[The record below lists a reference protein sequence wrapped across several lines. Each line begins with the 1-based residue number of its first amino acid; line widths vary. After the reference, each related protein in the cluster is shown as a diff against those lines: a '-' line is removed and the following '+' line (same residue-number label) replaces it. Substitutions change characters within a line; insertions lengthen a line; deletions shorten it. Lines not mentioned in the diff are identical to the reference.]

1 MGIVGDKPGTEDIQ
15 CCCTNLCVSC
25 KNCWL
30 FSFDIALDHS
40 IPMTYRVGTDSSA
53 VESLLQLSNQLNGL
67 LDDSADLE
75 RSVTNGS
82 AGYGITLNGN
92 ILLVSS

>member
-1 MGIVGDKPGTEDIQ
+1 M
-15 CCCTNLCVSC
+15 
-25 KNCWL
+25 
-30 FSFDIALDHS
+30 
-40 IPMTYRVGTDSSA
+40 GTDSSA

-82 AGYGITLNGN
+82 AGYGITINGN
-92 ILLVSS
+92 ILLVLVLATRRLEFDDKFCPLLLSYKDIDCKHD